1 MRLDDPE
8 VVRRE
13 YATEAGL
20 RVRSSVYE
28 GVAGPDARE
37 IALRA
42 VAEVTPRRVL
52 EVGCGWGEFAQ
63 RVADE
68 LDADV
73 AAVDISPR
81 MVELAR
87 ERGVQAQVADV
98 QDLPFENGS
107 FDCVVANWMLYHLP
121 DLNRGGSEIARVLR
135 TGGRLVAATNGL
147 RHLAELWS
155 LVGRDRAA
163 EPSRFFAEN
172 GESWLR
178 PYFSR
183 VEVRSVESAVAFP
196 DTDAVRDYIA
206 SSVAHKHL
214 TDLVPELGGPLV
226 ATRQSAI
233 FVAEK

>member
-20 RVRSSVYE
+20 LARSSVFE

-37 IALRA
+37 IAFRA

-52 EVGCGWGEFAQ
+52 EVGCGWGAFAK

-73 AAVDISPR
+73 AAIDISPR

-87 ERGVQAQVADV
+87 ERGVQAQVGDV
-98 QDLPFENGS
+98 QDLAFEDGS
-107 FDCVVANWMLYHLP
+107 FDCVVANWMLYHVP
-121 DLNRGGSEIARVLR
+121 DLNRGVSEIARVLR

-163 EPSRFFAEN
+163 EPSRFFVEN

-178 PYFSR
+178 LYFSG
-183 VEVRSVESAVAFP
+183 VDVRSVESAVAFP
-196 DTDAVRDYIA
+196 DTDAVRRYIA
-206 SSVAHKHL
+206 ASIAHEHL
-214 TDLVPELGGPLV
+214 ADLVPELEGPLV
-226 ATRQSAI
+226 ATRRSAI